1 MPHPEKSAYR
11 QLGFAGFPHDE
22 NAASLALS
30 GSGVTSGLREIR
42 SQDQTVAATIRRMD
56 HHTVAVVSIAG
67 SCLDVLGSLYLAY
80 DLLGGQHGPL
90 RLLTRAVTYSIVF
103 GIGYGIGLGAFFGLV
118 SGFGTGTTLSIELNR
133 AARGLDQYSLTWQGL
148 FSAIRGAAV
157 GAGLYPIVG
166 PGFATSFA
174 ILITLG
180 QVLGY
185 SRGIAPG
192 MDYLAAR
199 RPRLT
204 RRQFW
209 ATVVRTF
216 GYFAVALICSHLVHH
231 VDHPWSFA
239 IRVGLVTG
247 IVTGVGQTVIP
258 YIEYYAD
265 NLPERWLGVFGIGLI
280 LCGFALQSIQYWLTL
295 FDVRLV

>member
-1 MPHPEKSAYR
+1 M
-11 QLGFAGFPHDE
+11 
-22 NAASLALS
+22 
-30 GSGVTSGLREIR
+30 
-42 SQDQTVAATIRRMD
+42 
-56 HHTVAVVSIAG
+56 
-67 SCLDVLGSLYLAY
+67 
-80 DLLGGQHGPL
+80 
-90 RLLTRAVTYSIVF
+90 
-103 GIGYGIGLGAFFGLV
+103 
-118 SGFGTGTTLSIELNR
+118 
-133 AARGLDQYSLTWQGL
+133 
-148 FSAIRGAAV
+148 
-157 GAGLYPIVG
+157 VG

-174 ILITLG
+174 ILITVG

-216 GYFAVALICSHLVHH
+216 GYFAAALICSHLVHQL
-231 VDHPWSFA
+231 DHPWTFA

-265 NLPERWLGVFGIGLI
+265 NLPERWLGVLGIGLI
-280 LCGFALQSIQYWLTL
+280 LSGFALQSIQYWLAL